1 MLING
6 HRWTGMVWES
16 ERVQEQNGN
25 NEDKWEKMENNAS
38 I

>member
-16 ERVQEQNGN
+16 ERVQGQNEN
-25 NEDKWEKMENNAS
+25 NEDIFKWEKNNAS